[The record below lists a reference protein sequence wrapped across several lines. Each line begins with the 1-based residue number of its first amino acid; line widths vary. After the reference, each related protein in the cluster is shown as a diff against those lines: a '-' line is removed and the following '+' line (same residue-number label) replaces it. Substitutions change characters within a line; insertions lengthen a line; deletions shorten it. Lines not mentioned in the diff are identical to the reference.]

1 MGLSDFATQDSK
13 IKLRPC
19 TAATNGWS
27 CPYIS
32 KIVQFVFSPFRNE
45 LWRRRTRNYIYNEN
59 PKQIRKSELTTF
71 EALFMQNAKHII
83 VEKVT
88 KTASKLMF

>member
-1 MGLSDFATQDSK
+1 MGLSDFATQDTK
-13 IKLRPC
+13 IRLLPC
-19 TAATNGWS
+19 AAAVNG
-27 CPYIS
+27 
-32 KIVQFVFSPFRNE
+32 
-45 LWRRRTRNYIYNEN
+45 RRTRNYIYNEN

-88 KTASKLMF
+88 KTASKHQF